1 MKKRI
6 LIAALTAAMA
16 SSIFGVTVNAA
27 DRELNI
33 NWLSSRS
40 ASEATILAI
49 QDIAKQYQEENP
61 DLDFNF
67 EIENISDHTAY
78 LQKLKILAASDELP
92 EWFDSDP
99 DTWFADIVADGK
111 AYSFEDLYKELGMY
125 DQIFPISKEYARLS
139 DGSLNL
145 MTLQCNTEYF
155 FYNKDLFEQAGI
167 TEAPKTFDELL
178 ADCKLLQDQ
187 EIIPIAMG
195 ADWPIL
201 RYIAQVP
208 FRLTGNEYIE
218 NAVSGEGSFGE
229 EAGLKGAQF
238 MQDIAQYFQEGWSSA
253 DYDTMIDLFASGQA
267 AIMYNGTWALDQA
280 DMIGEDGNIKDNIG
294 YFTMPTYSDADV
306 TTATDFFANSG
317 IGTAIRTDAVDD
329 EMKAWIKY
337 LLEHFA
343 DARLSYD
350 QLPSVMP
357 DEETMQSLPKVYQQI
372 IEDVSNVKEYAKC
385 WDVVIDSALVEPLEK
400 ETVILA
406 LGQETPEEWA
416 ANMDEYVKNQK

>member
-27 DRELNI
+27 ERELNI
-33 NWLSSRS
+33 NWLSSRG
-40 ASEATILAI
+40 ASESAILAI

-67 EIENISDHTAY
+67 EIENISDRTAY

-195 ADWPIL
+195 GDWPIL
-201 RYIAQVP
+201 RYFAQVP

-229 EAGLKGAQF
+229 EAGL
-238 MQDIAQYFQEGWSSA
+238 
-253 DYDTMIDLFASGQA
+253 
-267 AIMYNGTWALDQA
+267 
-280 DMIGEDGNIKDNIG
+280 
-294 YFTMPTYSDADV
+294 
-306 TTATDFFANSG
+306 
-317 IGTAIRTDAVDD
+317 
-329 EMKAWIKY
+329 
-337 LLEHFA
+337 
-343 DARLSYD
+343 
-350 QLPSVMP
+350 
-357 DEETMQSLPKVYQQI
+357 
-372 IEDVSNVKEYAKC
+372 
-385 WDVVIDSALVEPLEK
+385 
-400 ETVILA
+400 
-406 LGQETPEEWA
+406 
-416 ANMDEYVKNQK
+416 

>member
-40 ASEATILAI
+40 ASESPILAI

-67 EIENISDHTAY
+67 EIENISDRTAY

-195 ADWPIL
+195 GDWPIL
-201 RYIAQVP
+201 RYFAQVP

-253 DYDTMIDLFASGQA
+253 DYDTMNDLFASGQA
-267 AIMYNGTWALDQA
+267 AIMYNGTWALEQA

-337 LLEHFA
+337 LLEHYA
-343 DARLSYD
+343 DASFSYD

-357 DEETMQSLPKVYQQI
+357 DEETMQNLPKVYQQI

>member
-111 AYSFEDLYKELGMY
+111 AYSFEDLHKELGMY

-253 DYDTMIDLFASGQA
+253 DYDTMNDLFASGQA
-267 AIMYNGTWALDQA
+267 AIMYNGTWALEQA

-343 DARLSYD
+343 DASLSYD

>member
-238 MQDIAQYFQEGWSSA
+238 IQDIAQYFQEGWSSA

-267 AIMYNGTWALDQA
+267 AIMYNGTWALEQA

-343 DARLSYD
+343 DASLSYD

>member
-27 DRELNI
+27 ERELNI
-33 NWLSSRS
+33 NWLSSRG
-40 ASEATILAI
+40 ASESAILAI

-67 EIENISDHTAY
+67 EIENISDRTAY

-145 MTLQCNTEYF
+145 MTLQCSTEYF

-195 ADWPIL
+195 GDWPIL
-201 RYIAQVP
+201 RYFAQVP

-238 MQDIAQYFQEGWSSA
+238 IQDVAQYFQEGWSSA
-253 DYDTMIDLFASGQA
+253 DYDTMVDLFASGQA

-294 YFTMPTYSDADV
+294 CFTMPTYSDADV

-329 EMKAWIKY
+329 EMKAWMKY
-337 LLEHFA
+337 LLEHYA
-343 DARLSYD
+343 DASLSYN

-357 DEETMQSLPKVYQQI
+357 NEETMQSLPKVYQQI

>member
-27 DRELNI
+27 ERELNI

-40 ASEATILAI
+40 ASESAILAI

-67 EIENISDHTAY
+67 EIENISDRTAY

-167 TEAPKTFDELL
+167 TETPKTFDELL

-195 ADWPIL
+195 GDWPIL
-201 RYIAQVP
+201 RYFAQVP

-238 MQDIAQYFQEGWSSA
+238 IQDIAQYFQEGWSSA

-280 DMIGEDGNIKDNIG
+280 DMIGEDENIKDNIG
-294 YFTMPTYSDADV
+294 YFTIEAAYIDGCNWIQAY
-306 TTATDFFANSG
+306 FFVKLP
-317 IGTAIRTDAVDD
+317 AIKNMFFVVLVILVNGCL
-329 EMKAWIKY
+329 KG
-337 LLEHFA
+337 F
-343 DARLSYD
+343 
-350 QLPSVMP
+350 
-357 DEETMQSLPKVYQQI
+357 
-372 IEDVSNVKEYAKC
+372 DVSYILTGGGPGNATELVATYMYKTAFSMSNFGYGSTLAVFILIESLIAVGIVKL
-385 WDVVIDSALVEPLEK
+385 I
-400 ETVILA
+400 
-406 LGQETPEEWA
+406 
-416 ANMDEYVKNQK
+416 QKKFSD